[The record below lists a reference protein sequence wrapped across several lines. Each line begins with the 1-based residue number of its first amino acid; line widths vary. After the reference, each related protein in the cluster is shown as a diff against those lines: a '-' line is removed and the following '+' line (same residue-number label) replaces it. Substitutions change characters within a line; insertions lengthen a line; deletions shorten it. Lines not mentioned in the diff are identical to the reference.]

1 MDKINITQFT
11 KIFQDTPILYALI
24 FVILLVVGIVLV
36 NKYEPFS
43 NKSKPSVLDNR
54 PILWFVSD
62 NQSNTRKW
70 ADFSTRNS
78 KQNNRGYTE
87 LSYKTAQQTQGKDF
101 QILHL
106 NGRDEVIE
114 TIKSYGGI
122 VPENVQQ
129 LPPQLWRAYVR
140 TALLANAGGL
150 YVDGDSVLFI
160 GPAINPFIKD
170 LPNALF
176 GINPDEPIAS
186 TKAENESSYGPS
198 PFIGYAQSP
207 NQSVWKSAESFW
219 LDQFKKG
226 PSSYTALV
234 ASRADQ
240 KSMDDMRKQG
250 VQVVRQAEGNR
261 KKDNTYLNLYDLFAR
276 SPSNPD
282 KSMDLN
288 PVAAYVCF
296 DSDALERSAQLSYIL
311 KLSPTQLD
319 ESDFLFVRL
328 VKKALNA

>member
-1 MDKINITQFT
+1 MEKINEFT
-11 KIFQDTPILYALI
+11 KAFQETPILFSLI
-24 FVILLVVGIVLV
+24 FAIVLIVGIVLV
-36 NKYEPFS
+36 NKYEPFA
-43 NKSKPSVLDNR
+43 NKPKPSVLDNR
-54 PILWFVSD
+54 PVLWFVTD
-62 NQSNTRKW
+62 DQPNTRKW

-78 KQNNRGYTE
+78 KQNNRGYSE
-87 LSYKTAQQTQGKDF
+87 LSLKATKQTQGKDF
-101 QILHL
+101 QVVHL
-106 NGRDEVIE
+106 NGRDKVIE
-114 TIKSYGGI
+114 IIKSYGKI

-129 LPPQLWRAYVR
+129 LPVQLWRAYVR
-140 TALLANAGGL
+140 SALLANAGGL

-160 GPAINPFIKD
+160 GPAIKPFIKD

-186 TKAENESSYGPS
+186 TNAENENSYGPS

-207 NQSVWKSAESFW
+207 NQSVWKSAQSFW

-226 PSSYTALV
+226 PSSYSALV

-240 KSMDDMRKQG
+240 KSMEEMRKEG
-250 VQVVRQAEGNR
+250 IQVIRQAEGNR

-276 SPSNPD
+276 VPSNPD
-282 KSMDLN
+282 KSVEIN
-288 PVAAYVCF
+288 STAAYVSF
-296 DSDALERSAQLSYIL
+296 DSDLLERSAQLSFIL